1 MKLQKLLTYTIAAL
15 AIASCSDSDTPDAD
29 IYANY
34 VCYNAV
40 TNRSTEESILSAG
53 NYRIQTTFGNED
65 NTLTLSGSVIIK
77 TGDDPIHFTTDPIT
91 MKFDGNAYTFSNGVA
106 TSDNGKHTIT
116 DLSGKLMLVNN
127 IIIPRITYTVDDTYH
142 VAATSNS
149 PTFYC
154 PATTTTP
161 QGQDPYAYTGSLV
174 TVKFADSK
182 TADITIVNA
191 KFSEAMPAMT
201 MTVPNV
207 TLTPIEGGYEFTTDR
222 DARRILETF
231 RKVAARH
238 LFQSCRGNHLGTEFL
253 ALRKIIP
260 ALPADEH
267 RRIQAVRPAVINPRS
282 IRGLGQC

>member
-91 MKFDGNAYTFSNGVA
+91 MKFDGKAYTFSNGVA
-106 TSDNGKHTIT
+106 TADNGKHTIT

-149 PTFYC
+149 PIFYC

-222 DARRILETF
+222 IVPELNGTPFEQYAFTNFNFRVDTDGTVMRCNFVCTF
-231 RKVAARH
+231 K
-238 LFQSCRGNHLGTEFL
+238 G
-253 ALRKIIP
+253 IP
-260 ALPADEH
+260 HQIATYGSTFPPIE
-267 RRIQAVRPAVINPRS
+267 
-282 IRGLGQC
+282 

>member
-40 TNRSTEESILSAG
+40 TDRSTEESILSAG

-149 PTFYC
+149 PIFYC

-222 DARRILETF
+222 IVPELNGTPFEQYAFTNFNFRVDTDGTVMRCNFVCTF
-231 RKVAARH
+231 K
-238 LFQSCRGNHLGTEFL
+238 G
-253 ALRKIIP
+253 IP
-260 ALPADEH
+260 HQIATYGSTFPPIE
-267 RRIQAVRPAVINPRS
+267 
-282 IRGLGQC
+282 

>member
-40 TNRSTEESILSAG
+40 TDRSTEESILSAG
-53 NYRIQTTFGNED
+53 NYRIQTTFGNDD

-149 PTFYC
+149 PIFYC

-222 DARRILETF
+222 IVPELNGTPFEQYAFTNFNFRVDTDGTVMRCNFVCTF
-231 RKVAARH
+231 K
-238 LFQSCRGNHLGTEFL
+238 G
-253 ALRKIIP
+253 IP
-260 ALPADEH
+260 HQIATYGSTFPPIE
-267 RRIQAVRPAVINPRS
+267 
-282 IRGLGQC
+282 

>member
-1 MKLQKLLTYTIAAL
+1 MNLQKLLTYTIAAL

-40 TNRSTEESILSAG
+40 TDRSTEESILSAG

-91 MKFDGNAYTFSNGVA
+91 MKFDGNAYTFTNGVA

-149 PTFYC
+149 PVFYC

-222 DARRILETF
+222 IVPELNGTPFEQYAFTNFNFRVDTDGTVMRCNFVCTF
-231 RKVAARH
+231 K
-238 LFQSCRGNHLGTEFL
+238 G
-253 ALRKIIP
+253 IP
-260 ALPADEH
+260 HQIATYGSTFPPIE
-267 RRIQAVRPAVINPRS
+267 
-282 IRGLGQC
+282 

>member
-40 TNRSTEESILSAG
+40 TDRNTEESILSAG
-53 NYRIQTTFGNED
+53 NYRIQTTFGNDD

-149 PTFYC
+149 PVFYC

-222 DARRILETF
+222 IVPELNGTPFEQYAFTNFNFRVDTDGTVMRCNFVCTF
-231 RKVAARH
+231 K
-238 LFQSCRGNHLGTEFL
+238 G
-253 ALRKIIP
+253 IP
-260 ALPADEH
+260 HQIATYGSTFPPIE
-267 RRIQAVRPAVINPRS
+267 
-282 IRGLGQC
+282 

>member
-34 VCYNAV
+34 SCYNAV
-40 TNRSTEESILSAG
+40 TDRSTEESILSAG

-91 MKFDGNAYTFSNGVA
+91 MKFDGNAYTFTNGVA

-222 DARRILETF
+222 IVPELNGTPFEQYAFTNFNFRVDTDGTVMRCNFVCTF
-231 RKVAARH
+231 K
-238 LFQSCRGNHLGTEFL
+238 G
-253 ALRKIIP
+253 IP
-260 ALPADEH
+260 HQIATYGSTFPPIE
-267 RRIQAVRPAVINPRS
+267 
-282 IRGLGQC
+282 

>member
-15 AIASCSDSDTPDAD
+15 AIASCSDSDIPDAD

-40 TNRSTEESILSAG
+40 TDRSTEESILSAG

-149 PTFYC
+149 PIFYC

-222 DARRILETF
+222 IVPELNGTPFEQYAFTNFNFRVDTDGTVMRCNFVCTF
-231 RKVAARH
+231 K
-238 LFQSCRGNHLGTEFL
+238 G
-253 ALRKIIP
+253 IP
-260 ALPADEH
+260 HQIATYGSTFPPIE
-267 RRIQAVRPAVINPRS
+267 
-282 IRGLGQC
+282 

>member
-34 VCYNAV
+34 SCYNAV

-53 NYRIQTTFGNED
+53 NYRIQTTFGSED

-149 PTFYC
+149 PVFYC

-222 DARRILETF
+222 IVPELNGTPFEQYAFTNFNFRVGTDGTVMRCNFVCTF
-231 RKVAARH
+231 K
-238 LFQSCRGNHLGTEFL
+238 G
-253 ALRKIIP
+253 IP
-260 ALPADEH
+260 HQIATYGSTFPPIE
-267 RRIQAVRPAVINPRS
+267 
-282 IRGLGQC
+282 

>member
-40 TNRSTEESILSAG
+40 TDRSTEESILSAG

-149 PTFYC
+149 PVFYC

-222 DARRILETF
+222 IVPELNGTPFEQYAFTNFNFRVDTDGTVMRCNFVCTF
-231 RKVAARH
+231 K
-238 LFQSCRGNHLGTEFL
+238 G
-253 ALRKIIP
+253 IP
-260 ALPADEH
+260 HQIATYGSTFPPIE
-267 RRIQAVRPAVINPRS
+267 
-282 IRGLGQC
+282 

>member
-40 TNRSTEESILSAG
+40 TDRSTEESILSAG
-53 NYRIQTTFGNED
+53 NYRIQTTFGNND

-149 PTFYC
+149 PIFYC

-222 DARRILETF
+222 IVPELNGTPFEQYAFTNFNFRVDTDGTVMRCNFVCTF
-231 RKVAARH
+231 K
-238 LFQSCRGNHLGTEFL
+238 G
-253 ALRKIIP
+253 IP
-260 ALPADEH
+260 HQIATYGSTFPPIE
-267 RRIQAVRPAVINPRS
+267 
-282 IRGLGQC
+282 

>member
-53 NYRIQTTFGNED
+53 NYRIQTTFGSED

-91 MKFDGNAYTFSNGVA
+91 MKFDGNAYTFTNGVA

-149 PTFYC
+149 PIFYC

-222 DARRILETF
+222 IVPELNGTPFEQYAFTNFNFRVDTDGTVMRCNFVCTF
-231 RKVAARH
+231 K
-238 LFQSCRGNHLGTEFL
+238 G
-253 ALRKIIP
+253 IP
-260 ALPADEH
+260 HQIATYGSTFPPIE
-267 RRIQAVRPAVINPRS
+267 
-282 IRGLGQC
+282 

>member
-53 NYRIQTTFGNED
+53 NYRIQTTFGNDD

-149 PTFYC
+149 PIFYC

-222 DARRILETF
+222 IVPELNGTPFEQYAFTNFNFRVDTDGTVMRCNFVCTF
-231 RKVAARH
+231 K
-238 LFQSCRGNHLGTEFL
+238 G
-253 ALRKIIP
+253 IP
-260 ALPADEH
+260 HQIATYGSTFPPIE
-267 RRIQAVRPAVINPRS
+267 
-282 IRGLGQC
+282 

>member
-40 TNRSTEESILSAG
+40 TDRSTEESILSAG

-77 TGDDPIHFTTDPIT
+77 TGDDPFHFTTDPIT

-149 PTFYC
+149 PIFYC

-222 DARRILETF
+222 IVPELNGTPFEQYAFTNFNFRVDTDGTVMRCNFVCTF
-231 RKVAARH
+231 K
-238 LFQSCRGNHLGTEFL
+238 G
-253 ALRKIIP
+253 IP
-260 ALPADEH
+260 HQIATYGSTFPPIE
-267 RRIQAVRPAVINPRS
+267 
-282 IRGLGQC
+282 

>member
-1 MKLQKLLTYTIAAL
+1 MKLQKLLTYTILAL

-34 VCYNAV
+34 SCYNAV

-149 PTFYC
+149 PIFYC

-222 DARRILETF
+222 IVPELNGTPFEQYAFTNFNFRVDTDGTVMRCNFVCTF
-231 RKVAARH
+231 K
-238 LFQSCRGNHLGTEFL
+238 G
-253 ALRKIIP
+253 IP
-260 ALPADEH
+260 HQIATYGSTFPPIE
-267 RRIQAVRPAVINPRS
+267 
-282 IRGLGQC
+282 

>member
-149 PTFYC
+149 PIFYC

-222 DARRILETF
+222 IVPELNGTPFEQYAFTNFNFRVDTDGTVMRCNFVCTF
-231 RKVAARH
+231 K
-238 LFQSCRGNHLGTEFL
+238 G
-253 ALRKIIP
+253 IP
-260 ALPADEH
+260 HQIATYGSTFPPIE
-267 RRIQAVRPAVINPRS
+267 
-282 IRGLGQC
+282 

>member
-53 NYRIQTTFGNED
+53 NSRIQTPFGNED

-77 TGDDPIHFTTDPIT
+77 TGDDPTHITTDPIT

-149 PTFYC
+149 PIFYC

-222 DARRILETF
+222 IVPELNGTPFEQYAFTNFNFRVDTDGTVMRCNFVCTF
-231 RKVAARH
+231 K
-238 LFQSCRGNHLGTEFL
+238 G
-253 ALRKIIP
+253 IP
-260 ALPADEH
+260 HQIATYGSTFPPIE
-267 RRIQAVRPAVINPRS
+267 
-282 IRGLGQC
+282 

>member
-40 TNRSTEESILSAG
+40 TDRSTEESILSAG

-149 PTFYC
+149 PIFYC

-222 DARRILETF
+222 IVPELNGAPFEQYAFTNFNFRVDTDGTVMRCNFVCTF
-231 RKVAARH
+231 K
-238 LFQSCRGNHLGTEFL
+238 G
-253 ALRKIIP
+253 IP
-260 ALPADEH
+260 HQIATYGSTFPPIE
-267 RRIQAVRPAVINPRS
+267 
-282 IRGLGQC
+282 

>member
-34 VCYNAV
+34 SCYNAV

-53 NYRIQTTFGNED
+53 NYRIQTTFGSED

-91 MKFDGNAYTFSNGVA
+91 MKFDGNAYTFSNGIA

-127 IIIPRITYTVDDTYH
+127 IIIPRITYTIDDTYH

-149 PTFYC
+149 PVFYC

-222 DARRILETF
+222 IVPELNGTPFEQYAFTNFNFRVDTDGTVMRCNFVCTF
-231 RKVAARH
+231 K
-238 LFQSCRGNHLGTEFL
+238 G
-253 ALRKIIP
+253 IP
-260 ALPADEH
+260 HQIATYGSTFPPIE
-267 RRIQAVRPAVINPRS
+267 
-282 IRGLGQC
+282 

>member
-127 IIIPRITYTVDDTYH
+127 IIIPRITYTIDDTYH

-149 PTFYC
+149 PIFYC

-222 DARRILETF
+222 IVPELNGTPFEQYAFTNFNFRVDTDGTVMRCNFVCTF
-231 RKVAARH
+231 K
-238 LFQSCRGNHLGTEFL
+238 G
-253 ALRKIIP
+253 IP
-260 ALPADEH
+260 HQIATYGSTFPPIE
-267 RRIQAVRPAVINPRS
+267 
-282 IRGLGQC
+282 

>member
-15 AIASCSDSDTPDAD
+15 AIASCSDSDSPDAD

-142 VAATSNS
+142 VASTSNS
-149 PTFYC
+149 PVFYC

-222 DARRILETF
+222 IVPELNGTPFEQYAFTNFNFRVDTDGTVMRCNFVCTF
-231 RKVAARH
+231 K
-238 LFQSCRGNHLGTEFL
+238 G
-253 ALRKIIP
+253 IP
-260 ALPADEH
+260 HQIATYGSTFPPIE
-267 RRIQAVRPAVINPRS
+267 
-282 IRGLGQC
+282 

>member
-34 VCYNAV
+34 SCYNAV

-53 NYRIQTTFGNED
+53 NYRIQTTFGSED

-149 PTFYC
+149 PVFYC

-222 DARRILETF
+222 IVPELNGTPFEQYAFTNFNFRVDTDGTVMRCNFVCTF
-231 RKVAARH
+231 K
-238 LFQSCRGNHLGTEFL
+238 G
-253 ALRKIIP
+253 IP
-260 ALPADEH
+260 HQIATYGSTFPPIE
-267 RRIQAVRPAVINPRS
+267 
-282 IRGLGQC
+282 

>member
-1 MKLQKLLTYTIAAL
+1 MKLQKLLTYTIEAL
-15 AIASCSDSDTPDAD
+15 AIASCSDSDTPAAD

-40 TNRSTEESILSAG
+40 TNRSTEATILSAG

-149 PTFYC
+149 PIFYC

-222 DARRILETF
+222 IVPELNGTPFEQYAFTNFNLRVDTDGTVMRCNFVCTF
-231 RKVAARH
+231 K
-238 LFQSCRGNHLGTEFL
+238 G
-253 ALRKIIP
+253 IP
-260 ALPADEH
+260 HQIATYGSTFPPIE
-267 RRIQAVRPAVINPRS
+267 
-282 IRGLGQC
+282 

>member
-149 PTFYC
+149 PIFYC

-222 DARRILETF
+222 IVPELNGTPFEQYAFTNFNFRVDTDGTVMRCNFVCTFKGIPHQIATYGSTFPPLE
-231 RKVAARH
+231 
-238 LFQSCRGNHLGTEFL
+238 
-253 ALRKIIP
+253 
-260 ALPADEH
+260 
-267 RRIQAVRPAVINPRS
+267 
-282 IRGLGQC
+282 

>member
-34 VCYNAV
+34 SCYNAV

-91 MKFDGNAYTFSNGVA
+91 MKFDGNAYTFTNGVA

-149 PTFYC
+149 PVFYC

-222 DARRILETF
+222 IVPELNGTPFEQYAFTNFNFRVDTDGTVMRCNFVCTF
-231 RKVAARH
+231 K
-238 LFQSCRGNHLGTEFL
+238 G
-253 ALRKIIP
+253 IP
-260 ALPADEH
+260 HQIATYGSTFPPIE
-267 RRIQAVRPAVINPRS
+267 
-282 IRGLGQC
+282 

>member
-34 VCYNAV
+34 SCYNAV

-53 NYRIQTTFGNED
+53 NYRIQTTFGSED

-222 DARRILETF
+222 IVPELNGTPFEQYAFTNFNFRVDTDGTVMRCNFVCTF
-231 RKVAARH
+231 K
-238 LFQSCRGNHLGTEFL
+238 G
-253 ALRKIIP
+253 IP
-260 ALPADEH
+260 HQIATYGSTFPPIE
-267 RRIQAVRPAVINPRS
+267 
-282 IRGLGQC
+282 

>member
-40 TNRSTEESILSAG
+40 TDRSTEESILSAG

-91 MKFDGNAYTFSNGVA
+91 MKFDGNAYTFTNGVA

-149 PTFYC
+149 PVFYC

-201 MTVPNV
+201 IRPPT
-207 TLTPIEGGYEFTTDR
+207 TWLT
-222 DARRILETF
+222 
-231 RKVAARH
+231 
-238 LFQSCRGNHLGTEFL
+238 
-253 ALRKIIP
+253 
-260 ALPADEH
+260 
-267 RRIQAVRPAVINPRS
+267 
-282 IRGLGQC
+282 

>member
-34 VCYNAV
+34 SCYNAV

-116 DLSGKLMLVNN
+116 DLRGKLMLVNN

-149 PTFYC
+149 PIFYC

-222 DARRILETF
+222 IVPELNGTPFEQYAFTNFNFRVDTDGTVMRCNFVCTF
-231 RKVAARH
+231 K
-238 LFQSCRGNHLGTEFL
+238 G
-253 ALRKIIP
+253 IP
-260 ALPADEH
+260 HQIATYGSTFPPIE
-267 RRIQAVRPAVINPRS
+267 
-282 IRGLGQC
+282 

>member
-34 VCYNAV
+34 SCYNAV

-127 IIIPRITYTVDDTYH
+127 IIIPRITYTIDDTYH

-149 PTFYC
+149 PIFYC

-222 DARRILETF
+222 IVPELNGTPFEQYAFTNFNFRVDTDGTVMRCNFVCTF
-231 RKVAARH
+231 K
-238 LFQSCRGNHLGTEFL
+238 G
-253 ALRKIIP
+253 IP
-260 ALPADEH
+260 HQIATYGSTFPPIE
-267 RRIQAVRPAVINPRS
+267 
-282 IRGLGQC
+282 

>member
-40 TNRSTEESILSAG
+40 TDRSTEESILSAG

-91 MKFDGNAYTFSNGVA
+91 MKFDGNAYTFTNGVA

-149 PTFYC
+149 PIFYC

-222 DARRILETF
+222 IVPELNGTPFEQYAFTNFNFRVDTDGTVMRCNFVCTF
-231 RKVAARH
+231 K
-238 LFQSCRGNHLGTEFL
+238 G
-253 ALRKIIP
+253 IP
-260 ALPADEH
+260 HQIATYGSTFPPIE
-267 RRIQAVRPAVINPRS
+267 
-282 IRGLGQC
+282 

>member
-15 AIASCSDSDTPDAD
+15 AIASCSDSDSPDAD

-149 PTFYC
+149 PIFYC

-222 DARRILETF
+222 IVPELNGTPFEQYAFTNFNFRVDTDGTVMRCNFVCTF
-231 RKVAARH
+231 K
-238 LFQSCRGNHLGTEFL
+238 G
-253 ALRKIIP
+253 IP
-260 ALPADEH
+260 HQIATYGSTFPPIE
-267 RRIQAVRPAVINPRS
+267 
-282 IRGLGQC
+282 

>member
-40 TNRSTEESILSAG
+40 TDRSTEESILSAG

-149 PTFYC
+149 PIFYC

-222 DARRILETF
+222 IVPELNGTPFEQYAFTNFNFRVDTDGTVMRCNFVCTF
-231 RKVAARH
+231 K
-238 LFQSCRGNHLGTEFL
+238 G
-253 ALRKIIP
+253 IP
-260 ALPADEH
+260 HHIATYGSTFPPIE
-267 RRIQAVRPAVINPRS
+267 
-282 IRGLGQC
+282 